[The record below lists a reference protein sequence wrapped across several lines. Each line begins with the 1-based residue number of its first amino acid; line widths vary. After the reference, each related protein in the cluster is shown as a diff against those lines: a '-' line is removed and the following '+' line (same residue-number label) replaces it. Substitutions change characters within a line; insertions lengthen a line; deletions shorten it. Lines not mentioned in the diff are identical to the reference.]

1 MTFLLEIKFDVCYYE
16 NVIMLCNK
24 IDGELK

>member
-1 MTFLLEIKFDVCYYE
+1 MIFLLEIKVGVCYYE
-16 NVIMLCNK
+16 DGIMLCNK